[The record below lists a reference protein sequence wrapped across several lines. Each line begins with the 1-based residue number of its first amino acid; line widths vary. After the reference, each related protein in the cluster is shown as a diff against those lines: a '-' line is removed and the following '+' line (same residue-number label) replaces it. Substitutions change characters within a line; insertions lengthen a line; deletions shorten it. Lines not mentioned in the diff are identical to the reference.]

1 MNLEETDFLE
11 SQELRQAIH
20 AREGGR
26 CFYCLHRVKPAL
38 RCIDHVV
45 PQAEM
50 GGNSYRNL
58 VSSCMG
64 CNAQKREQR
73 AEDFLRWFYREGR
86 LGEDELKGSCVRWK
100 SWLRG
105 S

>member
-73 AEDFLRWFYREGR
+73 AEDFLRWLYREGR